1 MALEDTLAKIY
12 KLPKGSANP
21 APRMMGEQEVMQM
34 RETNPMAG
42 MMGSP
47 GGMYADDVGMQMQA
61 PTSENPAA
69 DAISFVQQ
77 SLENSTDPEE
87 REGLASM
94 IEKLQ
99 AQAMAPMGE
108 MAQQLAQAGGGED
121 TMLAHLRP
129 GEIVLPPEMMED
141 PEFETMV
148 ETKFN
153 QLGINP
159 EQAVAGIGIASLNE
173 STGLEQFGFFKK
185 IGKSLKKV
193 VKKVAPLAV
202 FVPGIG
208 TALGGALGG
217 LGGLAT
223 KGLAKV
229 GLGGLGSALGSAGS
243 ALAGGIANLG
253 IPGISSIA
261 GGTAGGFGGITNAL
275 TTRSGLFGGGP
286 LAGLLG
292 GGQQPTIEEIGSAD
306 PSTQVRID
314 RLRSEGMSDAQIM
327 QNLQQSGMVPQ
338 QAGGSSIFGGGT
350 PGQSRIGMIEDLLK
364 GRPSD
369 PVRQGGMFGGGGQ
382 GGGMGGLA
390 GLAGAGALA
399 AGLGKLAYDE
409 AKDAK
414 GVSLSPVVAMDATG

>member
-1 MALEDTLAKIY
+1 
-12 KLPKGSANP
+12 
-21 APRMMGEQEVMQM
+21 
-34 RETNPMAG
+34 
-42 MMGSP
+42 
-47 GGMYADDVGMQMQA
+47 MQA

-193 VKKVAPLAV
+193 VKKVVKPVAQVAWC
-202 FVPGIG
+202 
-208 TALGGALGG
+208 
-217 LGGLAT
+217 
-223 KGLAKV
+223 
-229 GLGGLGSALGSAGS
+229 
-243 ALAGGIANLG
+243 
-253 IPGISSIA
+253 
-261 GGTAGGFGGITNAL
+261 FGWIR
-275 TTRSGLFGGGP
+275 RSCN
-286 LAGLLG
+286 
-292 GGQQPTIEEIGSAD
+292 Q
-306 PSTQVRID
+306 
-314 RLRSEGMSDAQIM
+314 
-327 QNLQQSGMVPQ
+327 
-338 QAGGSSIFGGGT
+338 
-350 PGQSRIGMIEDLLK
+350 RIGK
-364 GRPSD
+364 SRTRWP
-369 PVRQGGMFGGGGQ
+369 RQCIRKCRQ
-382 GGGMGGLA
+382 R
-390 GLAGAGALA
+390 
-399 AGLGKLAYDE
+399 
-409 AKDAK
+409 
-414 GVSLSPVVAMDATG
+414 SC

>member
-21 APRMMGEQEVMQM
+21 APRRISN
-34 RETNPMAG
+34 REMEMFRDASPRLQD
-42 MMGSP
+42 GSP
-47 GGMYADDVGMQMQA
+47 LPSGMVPNMMQTMEFRDVNQDGKEDRGQGIYRQSDLVPESSQKEALQA
-61 PTSENPAA
+61 LSQEAETTS
-69 DAISFVQQ
+69 
-77 SLENSTDPEE
+77 DPEE
-87 REGLASM
+87 REGLMRM

-99 AQAMAPMGE
+99 VQSMAPMGE
-108 MAQQLAQAGGGED
+108 MAQQLAQLGGGED

-193 VKKVAPLAV
+193 VKKVAPIAML
-202 FVPGIG
+202 VPGVG

-229 GLGGLGSALGSAGS
+229 GLGGLGSALGSAGT
-243 ALAGGIANLG
+243 ALASGIGGLG
-253 IPGISSIA
+253 IPGVSSIA
-261 GGTAGGFGGITNAL
+261 GGAAGGFGGITNAL
-275 TTRSGLFGGGP
+275 TTKAGLFGGGP

-292 GGQQPTIEEIGSAD
+292 VGQQPTIEEIGSAD
-306 PSTQVRID
+306 PSAQVRID
-314 RLRSEGMSDAQIM
+314 RLRSEGMSDEQIM

-338 QAGGSSIFGGGT
+338 QAGGSNIFGGGT

-369 PVRQGGMFGGGGQ
+369 PVRQGGMFGSGGQ
-382 GGGMGGLA
+382 GGGKIGR
-390 GLAGAGALA
+390 
-399 AGLGKLAYDE
+399 AY
-409 AKDAK
+409 
-414 GVSLSPVVAMDATG
+414 V